1 MGENKRFFWEELC
14 CNLPKNEQEKI
25 AKHVREINFSSKEIP
40 EIAEQ
45 SPAICLIQENQEFM
59 LEEIEPTN
67 NLMEDFQNQV
77 YTYMMDKRKRRKDK
91 ANIFQEVDI
100 RKDEYV
106 QAKENIKGKQK

>member
-1 MGENKRFFWEELC
+1 M
-14 CNLPKNEQEKI
+14 
-25 AKHVREINFSSKEIP
+25 REINVSSKEIP

-45 SPAICLIQENQEFM
+45 KNQEFM